1 METASHVVF
10 FNVAATGHM
19 NPTLPLATE
28 LVARGVHVSYFVHE
42 KVRSVVEATGA
53 KWHPLEDP
61 MVLSEELVAQYMPG
75 EPVGKKLFPMAVL
88 PFSATHLPKLIKDV
102 QTLEPPPSVIL
113 YDPFLPF
120 AQVIARQVGIPCIGT
135 VTLTGP
141 GVIQVPPVAREQWE
155 SNPGVQKA
163 RQEIKDTYDF
173 DVFEHGTFL
182 EFYSPDQNLVCT
194 SNSLYVAPKTE
205 VQLERFPHFPF
216 ECVGPLLNSKIQR
229 LHNADVSDS
238 DSVKLPAAVEDA
250 VAAGKRLV
258 YISPGT
264 VATGHFWT
272 EKLGAQAHKNGLS
285 ESTGKEFVQMLFSRA
300 IEALGNDPDIQ
311 VVISTGGKTPY
322 SESYY

>member
-1 METASHVVF
+1 MSADVSRAEDSQSVQISFQLTCFGSRSTSAQFQCPKLRIQIRPWRQRRFLEAVSSCCCFSLLLLIKIRDDSSKNMFEACFLVHVLRHVVF

-42 KVRSVVEATGA
+42 KVRSVVEATGTSDSTA
-53 KWHPLEDP
+53 SGHSLHWHCDP
-61 MVLSEELVAQYMPG
+61 
-75 EPVGKKLFPMAVL
+75 
-88 PFSATHLPKLIKDV
+88 H
-102 QTLEPPPSVIL
+102 
-113 YDPFLPF
+113 
-120 AQVIARQVGIPCIGT
+120 R
-135 VTLTGP
+135 
-141 GVIQVPPVAREQWE
+141 
-155 SNPGVQKA
+155 NPGVQKA

-272 EKLGAQAHKNGLS
+272 EKLGAQAMRGTQERS
-285 ESTGKEFVQMLFSRA
+285 QRIYWESVCSDA
-300 IEALGNDPDIQ
+300 VSIEALGNDPDIQ
-311 VVISTGGKTPY
+311 VVISTGGKEDTQHQ
-322 SESYY
+322 